1 MFALGI
7 DENGLGP
14 RLGPMIVTAVMAEI
28 DERGARVIARK
39 ARGGLAQ
46 RLGDSKGLV
55 AHGNVTLAETWT
67 RALVARGAGRATRG
81 DCPDA
86 LVDAVALDDR
96 AALTF
101 PCPDGLE
108 SQCWNVEGERFEE
121 DDDTRALRRTIDR
134 DLDRLEKRGVRIAA
148 VRSVIACTKRMNDD
162 VDRGHSRFV
171 TDLHAMERLILA
183 LRERSGEELDV
194 VCGKV
199 GGFGSYGKVFG
210 PLAGRLHVVL
220 EEGRARSAYRFP
232 SLGTI
237 AFVRDA
243 DERHL
248 LVGLASLVG
257 KYLRELLMARIVRHY
272 QAADPQLGI
281 EHASGYH
288 DPVTTRFMVATEAL
302 RQKRRVPDDCFVRRK
317 LGE

>member
-1 MFALGI
+1 MHALGI

-14 RLGPMIVTAVMAEI
+14 RLGPMIITAVMAEV
-28 DERGARVIARK
+28 DERGAKVIARK
-39 ARGGLAQ
+39 ARGGLAR

-55 AHGNVTLAETWT
+55 AHGNVTLAETWA
-67 RALVARGAGRATRG
+67 RALVERGAARSRAASN
-81 DCPDA
+81 PDA
-86 LVDAVALDDR
+86 LIHAIALDDR
-96 AALTF
+96 SELTR
-101 PCPDGLE
+101 PCPE
-108 SQCWNVEGERFEE
+108 RVRAQCWNVEGEQFDD

-134 DLDRLEKRGVRIAA
+134 DLERLEKRGVRVTA
-148 VRSVIACTKRMNDD
+148 VRSVIACAKRMNQD
-162 VDRGHSRFV
+162 VDRGRSRFV

-183 LRERSGEELDV
+183 LREQCDGELDV

-210 PLAGRLHVVL
+210 ALAGRLHMVL
-220 EEGRARSAYRFP
+220 EEGRPRSAYRFP

-257 KYLRELLMARIVRHY
+257 KYLREQLMGRIVHHY
-272 QAADPQLGI
+272 LAADPELGVQ
-281 EHASGYH
+281 HASGYH
-288 DPVTTRFMVATEAL
+288 DPITTRFIVATEAL
-302 RQKRRVPDDCFVRRK
+302 RKKRRVPSDCFLRRK